1 MNILPPAS
9 LAVVALF
16 VVIFASERITGV
28 VGGRGR
34 GAGRLLELGS
44 GRRGRGAGRLPEL
57 GSGRLLLC
65 GGYSRTARQALCSC
79 LAWCESQKAAIAH
92 LGCACVR
99 PQPPEWPPQS
109 PPAHCGRTPGHHQ
122 EGLRRWLGPS
132 PPRCGTELL
141 WLLVESPLWW
151 WWWGVSVRW

>member
-34 GAGRLLELGS
+34 GAGHLLELGS

-92 LGCACVR
+92 LGWRV
-99 PQPPEWPPQS
+99 S
-109 PPAHCGRTPGHHQ
+109 
-122 EGLRRWLGPS
+122 GPS
-132 PPRCGTELL
+132 PLSGHRRAHPRTAAGRLGTIRKASGGGWVPRLLGVELSCFGSWWKVLCGGGG
-141 WLLVESPLWW
+141 
-151 WWWGVSVRW
+151 GVSVRW